1 MAKGQSDADASLRR
15 RRQAHQRMDAQLF
28 AVHLRPWKSVP
39 PFHARARIL
48 TIMLAPLSNF
58 NEVRCSDAGC
68 VPAAPAPP
76 TVTFALNSRVPSA
89 ALATTAARACDVEN
103 DILGCAHDTWIPLLA
118 PGVANVA
125 ILLDCG
131 AANQSVTLWPTA
143 AHVSS
148 ACMTGGVCQPAQTA
162 NGAKR
167 CWRGTFF
174 LFRWLHSSFSSDF
187 YLEIDSDTVVFDPA
201 AIASWWLTR
210 LRASGAT
217 GDPGVDRL
225 YGGRHHGS
233 PPFLASCHSPHLLRA
248 IDAGWIALE
257 SSIAGWDVSA
267 AARRQ
272 RFGHDHQVIYAS
284 GGSYCLSRAALNA
297 IASHRCVE
305 RVAAIGANRSAGGEY
320 SLRHED
326 AAVGVC
332 AHLVGARLDTSLGAV
347 CMLRV
352 GGGGLRRRLQQR
364 HQAAAAR
371 RAPGEAGRR
380 APRHDRRGGDVPHLL
395 QQVPRGDVRV
405 AEREPGEIDL
415 ATEPSKFNPQYSE
428 FEANAP
434 PAAASSG
441 SRGASARS
449 V

>member
-1 MAKGQSDADASLRR
+1 
-15 RRQAHQRMDAQLF
+15 
-28 AVHLRPWKSVP
+28 
-39 PFHARARIL
+39 
-48 TIMLAPLSNF
+48 MLAPLSNF

-89 ALATTAARACDVEN
+89 RALATTAARACDVEN

-174 LFRWLHSSFSSDF
+174 LFRWLHSTGFSSDF
-187 YLEIDSDTVVFDPA
+187 YLKIDSDTVVFDPA

-233 PPFLASCHSPHLLRA
+233 PPFLASCPRHTYCARSTPE
-248 IDAGWIALE
+248 WIALE

-272 RFGHDHQVIYAS
+272 RFSHDHQVIYAS

-326 AAVGVC
+326 AAVGAC

-352 GGGGLRRRLQQR
+352 RRREAYVGDCNGVTKPPPLGAHPVKPVGTR
-364 HQAAAAR
+364 HGTVDAAVMYRTFFNRYRVGTFVWRNASQ
-371 RAPGEAGRR
+371 GRY
-380 APRHDRRGGDVPHLL
+380 
-395 QQVPRGDVRV
+395 
-405 AEREPGEIDL
+405 I
-415 ATEPSKFNPQYSE
+415 
-428 FEANAP
+428 
-434 PAAASSG
+434 
-441 SRGASARS
+441 RS
-449 V
+449 TL

>member
-1 MAKGQSDADASLRR
+1 
-15 RRQAHQRMDAQLF
+15 
-28 AVHLRPWKSVP
+28 
-39 PFHARARIL
+39 
-48 TIMLAPLSNF
+48 MLAPLSNF

-89 ALATTAARACDVEN
+89 RALATTAARACDVEN

-174 LFRWLHSSFSSDF
+174 LFRWLHSTDFSSDF
-187 YLEIDSDTVVFDPA
+187 YLKIDSDTVVFDPA

-225 YGGRHHGS
+225 Y
-233 PPFLASCHSPHLLRA
+233 
-248 IDAGWIALE
+248 
-257 SSIAGWDVSA
+257 
-267 AARRQ
+267 
-272 RFGHDHQVIYAS
+272 
-284 GGSYCLSRAALNA
+284 
-297 IASHRCVE
+297 
-305 RVAAIGANRSAGGEY
+305 
-320 SLRHED
+320 
-326 AAVGVC
+326 
-332 AHLVGARLDTSLGAV
+332 
-347 CMLRV
+347 
-352 GGGGLRRRLQQR
+352 
-364 HQAAAAR
+364 
-371 RAPGEAGRR
+371 
-380 APRHDRRGGDVPHLL
+380 
-395 QQVPRGDVRV
+395 
-405 AEREPGEIDL
+405 
-415 ATEPSKFNPQYSE
+415 SK
-428 FEANAP
+428 
-434 PAAASSG
+434 
-441 SRGASARS
+441 
-449 V
+449 